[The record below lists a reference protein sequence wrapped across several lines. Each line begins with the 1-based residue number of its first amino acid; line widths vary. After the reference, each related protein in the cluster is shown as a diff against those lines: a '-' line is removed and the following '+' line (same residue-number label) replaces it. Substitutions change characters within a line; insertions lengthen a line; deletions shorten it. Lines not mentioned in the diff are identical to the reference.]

1 MERSHLL
8 PLSVKTRQMKVKVT
22 FEDVI
27 EVENEEQAY
36 DLLIDYCNEVAK
48 NEDVTAF
55 VFEEV
60 E

>member
-1 MERSHLL
+1 MRI
-8 PLSVKTRQMKVKVT
+8 KIT
-22 FEDVI
+22 FEDI
-27 EVENEEQAY
+27 LDVENEEQAY
-36 DLLIDYCNEVAK
+36 DLLIDYCKEVAK

>member
-1 MERSHLL
+1 
-8 PLSVKTRQMKVKVT
+8 MKIKIT
-22 FEDVI
+22 FEEVFD
-27 EVENEEQAY
+27 VENEEQAN

>member
-1 MERSHLL
+1 
-8 PLSVKTRQMKVKVT
+8 MKIKVS
-22 FEDVI
+22 FEDVFD
-27 EVENEEQAY
+27 VEDEEQAY

-48 NEDVTAF
+48 NEDLTAF